1 MISQSRYRRPDCID
15 LLDRITQYYVNT
27 KDEWYTVLLR
37 NMKVLSKNILICC
50 GLRRILRISD
60 LISGQ

>member
-15 LLDRITQYYVNT
+15 LLDRITRYYVNT

-37 NMKVLSKNILICC
+37 NMKVLSKNYPDL
-50 GLRRILRISD
+50 LRFKTD
-60 LISGQ
+60 LENI